1 MYFDFEDYRPDIP
14 RVPSAISRREG
25 ILLAIILHLGLFIFI
40 LLFPETLQSFQQQ
53 DAAEAVVPVQPLR
66 EVPRFVYMEPP
77 VERPAPPR
85 ERAPLSDLDRRA
97 TTPVQP
103 PVAEN
108 PDPLMRGNTADRVV
122 GSPEERRMGPD
133 GPGEAPTLQ
142 QVQPS
147 PPNVATGPGV
157 GTPVPVPADPA
168 GGGRLGD
175 SLRNL
180 QQYLQDQNFNNPRG
194 GGGPQDPLIQ
204 FDSKG
209 VEFGPWIRRF
219 LAQVK
224 RNWYIPEAARLLRGR
239 VSIKFIVYRDGRV
252 ENLDVI
258 RPSSVDQFNLAAFNA
273 LKLSNPTLPLPTE
286 YPDETIEII
295 ITFLYNEERQP

>member
-1 MYFDFEDYRPDIP
+1 MLLYPDTFMP
-14 RVPSAISRREG
+14 DPERDR
-25 ILLAIILHLGLFIFI
+25 LA
-40 LLFPETLQSFQQQ
+40 Q
-53 DAAEAVVPVQPLR
+53 AVPVQPAS
-66 EVPRFVYMEPP
+66 EIPRFVYMDPP

-85 ERAPLSDLDRRA
+85 ERVPLSDLDRRA
-97 TTPVQP
+97 ATPMRP
-103 PVAEN
+103 PVIDD
-108 PDPLMRGNTADRVV
+108 PDPFSVGNTRDRVV
-122 GSPEERRMGPD
+122 GSPEERRVGPD
-133 GPGEAPTLQ
+133 GPGEVAAMKP
-142 QVQPS
+142 VQPA
-147 PPNVATGPGV
+147 PPSVTGGA
-157 GTPVPVPADPA
+157 GAATPVPVPSQPA
-168 GGGRLGD
+168 GGGNLGD

-194 GGGPQDPLIQ
+194 GQGPQDPLIQ

-252 ENLDVI
+252 ANLEVI
-258 RPSSVDQFNLAAFNA
+258 RPSSVEQFNAAAFNA
-273 LKLSNPTLPLPTE
+273 LRLSSPTLPLPVE

-295 ITFLYNEERQP
+295 VTFLYNEDRQP

>member
-1 MYFDFEDYRPDIP
+1 MYFDFEDYRPEIP

-25 ILLAIILHLGLFIFI
+25 VLLAVILHLVLFILI
-40 LLFPETLQSFQQQ
+40 LVFPDTFRPS
-53 DAAEAVVPVQPLR
+53 AEQLAESVVPVKPFD

-97 TTPVQP
+97 TTPIQP

-108 PDPLMRGNTADRVV
+108 PDPLSTGNTPDRVV

-133 GPGEAPTLQ
+133 GPGDASTATQP
-142 QVQPS
+142 VQPS
-147 PPNVATGPGV
+147 PPNVATGSGAAA
-157 GTPVPVPADPA
+157 VPVVPEPA

-180 QQYLQDQNFNNPRG
+180 QQYLQNQNYNNPRG
-194 GGGPQDPLIQ
+194 GGSPQDPLIQ

-239 VSIKFIVYRDGRV
+239 VSIKFIVHRDGR
-252 ENLDVI
+252 LDSIDVI
-258 RPSSVDQFNLAAFNA
+258 RPSTVEQFTEAASNA
-273 LKLSNPTLPLPTE
+273 LRLSNPTLPLPVE

-295 ITFLYNEERQP
+295 VTFLYNEDRNP